1 MSAEKFID
9 HIAATGSVDDAILE
23 KLRRKVAK
31 SEQAVSIEKIVKV
44 LMDQGHL
51 TRFLATK
58 LVTEYSQSLKSEAQS
73 EACVHCYMGTSGI
86 ISGQS

>member
-9 HIAATGSVDDAILE
+9 HIAATGSVDEAILG
-23 KLRRKVAK
+23 KLRQKVAK
-31 SEQAVSIEKIVKV
+31 SEKAVSIEKIVKV

-58 LVTEYSQSLKSEAQS
+58 LVSEYSQNLKSDAKSEAKTDPS
-73 EACVHCYMGTSGI
+73 
-86 ISGQS
+86 